1 MNDCQKDEFV
11 KTAIDAVIKI
21 ILLGAMVAL
30 SFQIIR
36 PFMMPVIWGV
46 VIAVSMG
53 PLVEKIVALL
63 GGRRKLGITLF
74 TLCAVGLLVIPT
86 YLLLSTSFET
96 VQSFAGDLKENKV
109 ELPPAP
115 DKLAEIPV
123 VGQKATDLW
132 NTASNDLKKAVKDTA
147 PLGQKVAKAL
157 SSALGGLL
165 SSVAQFVISFIIA
178 AFFMF
183 SPEKGFAVSSKIV
196 GSVANNRGEEFTRL
210 TVATIRGVMNG
221 VVGVAIIQSV
231 LGTLGMV
238 IIGIPAAGLW
248 GLLILIFAIAQ
259 LPPIIILGPVAIY
272 AFSAYDTMPA
282 VIFGIWALLVSACD
296 GVIKPILM
304 ARGLDPPMLV
314 ILLGAIGGMMLSG
327 IIGLFVGAVVLSIT
341 YGLFMAWVN
350 EKVDGES
357 DSDDSAEVT
366 EVG

>member
-115 DKLAEIPV
+115 DKL
-123 VGQKATDLW
+123 
-132 NTASNDLKKAVKDTA
+132 LKFPWLARKR
-147 PLGQKVAKAL
+147 Q
-157 SSALGGLL
+157 
-165 SSVAQFVISFIIA
+165 
-178 AFFMF
+178 
-183 SPEKGFAVSSKIV
+183 
-196 GSVANNRGEEFTRL
+196 
-210 TVATIRGVMNG
+210 
-221 VVGVAIIQSV
+221 
-231 LGTLGMV
+231 
-238 IIGIPAAGLW
+238 
-248 GLLILIFAIAQ
+248 
-259 LPPIIILGPVAIY
+259 
-272 AFSAYDTMPA
+272 
-282 VIFGIWALLVSACD
+282 IFGI
-296 GVIKPILM
+296 PHRTIL
-304 ARGLDPPMLV
+304 R
-314 ILLGAIGGMMLSG
+314 
-327 IIGLFVGAVVLSIT
+327 
-341 YGLFMAWVN
+341 
-350 EKVDGES
+350 KQ
-357 DSDDSAEVT
+357 
-366 EVG
+366 